1 MITDIARESKLP
13 GPSAESKRVCVSMC
27 LYITFL
33 TSKDLKKSRVKSAQL
48 LEDWTP
54 VKSLIR
60 PAGPVLFGWP
70 HLNDVYIQWKVRER
84 ENDRER
90 KSIGTEFYYI
100 GMTDKKKKQTSL
112 PANYISVWVIFLP
125 LPTSSSVLAPI
136 EFSVLWELGYHFHF
150 IASVTYKKKERN
162 DGLAAILPKLLGS
175 PWWLEGPLE
184 WAGADCGWEGH
195 VIVVQVVW
203 LLVASFLRPVT
214 PFFSR

>member
-1 MITDIARESKLP
+1 VITDIARESKLP

-60 PAGPVLFGWP
+60 PSGPVLLGRP
-70 HLNDVYIQWKVRER
+70 HLNDVYIQWKVREWER
-84 ENDRER
+84 E
-90 KSIGTEFYYI
+90 SIGTEFYYI
-100 GMTDKKKKQTSL
+100 WMTDKKKKQNILACQLYFSMSDFSSPPHL
-112 PANYISVWVIFLP
+112 IICFGPHWVFCFMRIRLP
-125 LPTSSSVLAPI
+125 LSFYSISHI
-136 EFSVLWELGYHFHF
+136 QEER
-150 IASVTYKKKERN
+150 KK
-162 DGLAAILPKLLGS
+162 
-175 PWWLEGPLE
+175 WWLGRNLTKIIRITL
-184 WAGADCGWEGH
+184 WAGGTSEMGWGPSGWGEH

-203 LLVASFLRPVT
+203 LLVASILQPVT

>member
-1 MITDIARESKLP
+1 VITDIARESKLP
-13 GPSAESKRVCVSMC
+13 GPSAESKRVFVSMC

-60 PAGPVLFGWP
+60 PSGPVLLGRP
-70 HLNDVYIQWKVRER
+70 HLNDVYIQWKVREWENER
-84 ENDRER
+84 EYRNRVLLYWNDWQ
-90 KSIGTEFYYI
+90 
-100 GMTDKKKKQTSL
+100 KKKQTSL

-136 EFSVLWELGYHFHF
+136 EFSVLWELGYHFHY
-150 IASVTYKKKERN
+150 IASVAYKKKERN

-175 PWWLEGPLE
+175 PCGPEGPLK
-184 WAGADCGWEGH
+184 WAG
-195 VIVVQVVW
+195 V
-203 LLVASFLRPVT
+203 PVGEENML
-214 PFFSR
+214 

>member
-60 PAGPVLFGWP
+60 PSGPVLLGRP
-70 HLNDVYIQWKVRER
+70 HLNDVYIQWKVREWER
-84 ENDRER
+84 EYRNRVLLYLNDWQEEET
-90 KSIGTEFYYI
+90 KHPC
-100 GMTDKKKKQTSL
+100 L
-112 PANYISVWVIFLP
+112 PIIFQYEWFSSP
-125 LPTSSSVLAPI
+125 PTSSVLAPI

-150 IASVTYKKKERN
+150 IASVAYKKKERN

-175 PWWLEGPLE
+175 PCGLEGPLK
-184 WAGADCGWEGH
+184 WAG
-195 VIVVQVVW
+195 V
-203 LLVASFLRPVT
+203 PVGEENML
-214 PFFSR
+214 